1 MDVDVARAAGL
12 FADQTRADVV
22 AALLDG
28 RALTAGELARAAG
41 VSAQTISSHLHR
53 LLDAGLLAVE
63 AQGRHRYY
71 RLVDERTARA
81 FEALAALAPVRQA
94 GSVRQPQV
102 AAALRVARTCYDHL
116 AGNAAVQLADA
127 LVERDVL
134 VRQAGGYR
142 VTEPGVE
149 QLTAFGLD
157 LPALHRPRRSFAHPC
172 LDWSERRH
180 HIAGALGAA
189 LLARM
194 LDLGWLSRQP
204 GSRAVHIHQLGR
216 KGLLKTFGCDL
227 RQAVDLLQQA

>member
-41 VSAQTISSHLHR
+41 VSAPTVSGHLHR

-81 FEALAALAPVRQA
+81 FEALAALAPVRQV
-94 GSVRQPQV
+94 SSLRQPQV
-102 AAALRVARTCYDHL
+102 ATALRAARTCYDHL

-134 VRQAGGYR
+134 ARHPGGYR
-142 VTEPGVE
+142 VTEPGVG
-149 QLTAFGLD
+149 QLTAFGLNV
-157 LPALHRPRRSFAHPC
+157 PALHRPRRSFAHPC

-180 HIAGALGAA
+180 HVAGALGAA
-189 LLARM
+189 LLDRM

-204 GSRAVHIHQLGR
+204 GSRVVHIHQPGR
-216 KGLLKTFGCDL
+216 KGLLQSFGCDL
-227 RQAVDLLQQA
+227 RQPANPPQQA